1 MKRDLSDLMDEVL
14 VDDIELNEKTPLSAR
29 RIKMR
34 TMSEIG
40 ERKTHTIR
48 WLGRIA
54 AVAAVIA
61 LMTVSVFAADGIFN
75 DGAIFDHFFGEGISE
90 SQIALMD
97 DLGKAF
103 GDTVTSNGASI
114 TAISG
119 VADENTYYIH
129 LRVVAR
135 EGTVLPDLS
144 DGSEYCFRS
153 KEGGDGVQIEY
164 LWDNDSLRQDTW
176 YPIYAGCYARALHDE
191 DPTDNVKEFILRLTR
206 NSETS
211 AAFNSSRQIRLTI
224 RALYIHNLYDHGQQ
238 MLFTGNFTFDISN
251 YNENREDQTITI
263 RTGDLSFYNEEYD
276 YYTTVKKVTISP
288 LRIDVE
294 CSHTTANNA
303 YIFPKGGP
311 IQIVMKDG
319 SVVEAMEAYYD
330 AQAHRYPH
338 PDSVV
343 GAVPESY
350 FDVPIVVEDIDY
362 LIIGGEH
369 IVDVN

>member
-1 MKRDLSDLMDEVL
+1 MKRNISDLLDSVPVDDVDLS
-14 VDDIELNEKTPLSAR
+14 EKTPLSAR
-29 RIKMR
+29 RIKAK
-34 TMSEIG
+34 TLSQIG
-40 ERKTHTIR
+40 KKNPTTIR
-48 WLGRIA
+48 WLPRVALIA
-54 AVAAVIA
+54 AVIM

-75 DGAIFDHFFGEGISE
+75 DGAIFDYFFGEDISE

-144 DGSEYCFRS
+144 DEQQYCFRS
-153 KEGGDGVQIEY
+153 KEGGGGVQVEY

-176 YPIYAGCYARALHDE
+176 YPIYADCYASALHDD
-191 DPTDNVKEFILRLTR
+191 DPTDNVKEFIIRLTR

-224 RALYIHNLYDHGQQ
+224 RSMYIHNLLDHGQQ
-238 MLFTGNFTFDISN
+238 MLFTGSFTFDISN
-251 YNENREDQTITI
+251 FNEHRENQTITVW
-263 RTGDLSFYNEEYD
+263 TGDLRFYNEEYD
-276 YYTTVKKVTISP
+276 YYTTVRKVTISP

-294 CSHTTANNA
+294 CSHTTSNNK
-303 YIFPKGGP
+303 YIFPRGGP

-319 SVVEAMEAYYD
+319 SIVDALEAYYD
-330 AQAHRYPH
+330 AQSQRYPH

-343 GAVPESY
+343 GAVPEGY